1 MSKSPLKTTSTRPR
15 LREAREALANE
26 GQVPEGLVEPWLQ
39 RSWERSR
46 AAGLS
51 PTGRTTGVPYA
62 SARQLARARDQSR
75 ELLDLARPVMEFLF
89 EQTRGT
95 DSLILLADAEGML
108 LESLG
113 DIAFADRAERV
124 ALRPGASWHEQWR
137 GTNAIGTS
145 LAERRAVVVQGGQH
159 YLARNA
165 FLTCAASPIIDPTGQ
180 AIGVL
185 DISGDHREAHAH
197 TLGLARSG
205 ARMVEHR
212 LFETRHRH
220 GLWLRVHP
228 RREGLGGLTE
238 GLLALDGTGHVIG
251 ANTVATALLQLQPGD
266 IGGVRIESLFDLDV
280 TVLMH
285 WSRSTSGADLPRRLH
300 RPDGEPLWAGVDLR
314 PGPRA
319 TPADIVEASPA
330 NTPRG
335 TAAPLDPIDP
345 LDPDQVVR
353 ACNGNLSEAARRLG
367 MSRTTLYRRLRSQ

>member
-1 MSKSPLKTTSTRPR
+1 MSTSPLKTTSTRPR
-15 LREAREALANE
+15 LREAREALASE
-26 GQVPEGLVEPWLQ
+26 GQIPEGLVEPWLQ

-62 SARQLARARDQSR
+62 SARQLARAREQSR

-95 DSLILLADAEGML
+95 DSLILLADADGML

-113 DIAFADRAERV
+113 DVGFVERAERV

-137 GTNAIGTS
+137 GTNAIGTC
-145 LAERRAVVVQGGQH
+145 LAESRPMVVHGGQH

-165 FLTCAASPIIDPTGQ
+165 FLTCAAAPIIDPTGQ
-180 AIGVL
+180 PIGAL
-185 DISGDHREAHAH
+185 NISGDHREAHAH

-220 GLWLRVHP
+220 GLRLRLHP

-238 GLLALDGTGHVIG
+238 GLLALDDDGGVIG
-251 ANTVATALLQLQPGD
+251 ANTVASALLGLRQRD
-266 IGGVRIESLFDLDV
+266 IGTARIEDLLDLD
-280 TVLMH
+280 LPALQQ
-285 WSRSTSGADLPRRLH
+285 WSRSATGAELPRPLH
-300 RPDGEPLWAGVDLR
+300 RPGGETVWAGVELR
-314 PGPRA
+314 QSLIAPPV
-319 TPADIVEASPA
+319 DIVEA
-330 NTPRG
+330 
-335 TAAPLDPIDP
+335 TAAPAPAPAAASDPGTD
-345 LDPDQVVR
+345 LATVVA
-353 ACNGNLSEAARRLG
+353 ACEGNLSEAARRLG
-367 MSRTTLYRRLRSQ
+367 MSRTTLYRRLRNQ

>member
-1 MSKSPLKTTSTRPR
+1 MSKSPLKTASTRPR
-15 LREAREALANE
+15 LREAREALVNT
-26 GQVPEGLVEPWLQ
+26 GQVPEGLVDPWLQ

-51 PTGRTTGVPYA
+51 PTGQTSGVPHA

-113 DIAFADRAERV
+113 DVTFVERAERV

-137 GTNAIGTS
+137 GTNAIGTC
-145 LAERRAVVVQGGQH
+145 LAESRPMVVHGGQH
-159 YLARNA
+159 YLTRNA
-165 FLTCAASPIIDPTGQ
+165 FLTCAAAPIIDPTGQ
-180 AIGVL
+180 PIGVL

-220 GLWLRVHP
+220 GLRLRLHP

-238 GLLALDGTGHVIG
+238 GLLALDDSGCVIG
-251 ANTVATALLQLQPGD
+251 ANTVASTLLGLRRRD
-266 IGGVRIESLFDLDV
+266 IGTARIEDLFDLD
-280 TVLMH
+280 LRALQH
-285 WSRSTSGADLPRRLH
+285 WARSSTSADLPRPLH
-300 RPDGEPLWAGVDLR
+300 RPGGETVWAGVEMRQSLVA
-314 PGPRA
+314 P
-319 TPADIVEASPA
+319 PAEIVEAVAAPIPAAAVPPPAPA
-330 NTPRG
+330 NDL
-335 TAAPLDPIDP
+335 TA
-345 LDPDQVVR
+345 VVA
-353 ACNGNLSEAARRLG
+353 ACAGNLSEAARRLG
-367 MSRTTLYRRLRSQ
+367 MSRTTLYRRLRNQ